1 MNDRTIAN
9 AAGAAAL
16 VLLLGILVL
25 TTGLSQGSVPVVR
38 TGLSQGSG
46 PAAGELP
53 ARSGLAEPPSAR
65 LSFPVFSLASP
76 VRAAFSLMASGAA
89 PSGSPVVAVFS
100 LVAAAGPELCD
111 SPVAST
117 GWEEEKPSA
126 KPASTGMPNNW
137 RRAMLELGGFSA
149 YSTVRYWLEYHTWI
163 EDWQYELTCEDQYR
177 RFLTTEA
184 IRFDSNAY
192 VVNWT
197 HVLGGLLYYEL
208 ARTNN
213 LTWAESLAVTFGA
226 SLFYE
231 YVSEWREVISVNDMI
246 VTTSG
251 GYAVGEPWFQLSSYF
266 HHQKSPVQRFL
277 GWVNPFLKINKW
289 LDRKKPGSK
298 AYSDPGWHDFVLSAG
313 WRRSSGSGREA
324 LDTGYVALDAQ
335 IIRTPEYG
343 RPGSLHKTLR
353 DTSLSE
359 LSLDVALHQRRP
371 GDDHLRTGWDEEVN
385 LFTRVVG
392 LALFRQNV
400 DELGRGYALSLGLGS
415 ALTYVRKR
423 PTLYDSRSVLV
434 RLDPPPATPTDFRDK
449 MTVAH
454 LIGPVLD
461 WTRFSRSLKIRVV
474 ADAYLDFAMMSAYAF
489 NAYSAVYPIEG
500 LKTTLSYYGYH
511 YALGGSVSGRVDLD
525 WRNLWLRA
533 LVSAHGWDS
542 VEGLDRFQADLAD
555 DGNVVD
561 TRVRYLL
568 KAGWRVPKLPLRVYF
583 ALEGIHRWGK
593 MRDIETGGQET
604 RLFAG
609 LAYLF

>member
-1 MNDRTIAN
+1 MNDRSVIQAVE
-9 AAGAAAL
+9 AGALRQPRPRGFFAGCRGGAAAL
-16 VLLLGILVL
+16 VLLLGIPVL

-46 PAAGELP
+46 PVAGVLP

-89 PSGSPVVAVFS
+89 PSDSPVV
-100 LVAAAGPELCD
+100 
-111 SPVAST
+111 
-117 GWEEEKPSA
+117 K
-126 KPASTGMPNNW
+126 KGMPKNW
-137 RRAMLELGGFSA
+137 RRAMLELAGFSA

-192 VVNWT
+192 VVNWS

-313 WRRSSGSGREA
+313 WRRSSGAGREA
-324 LDTGYVALDAQ
+324 LDTGYVALDTQ
-335 IIRTPEYG
+335 IIRMPEYG
-343 RPGSLHKTLR
+343 RPGSLRKTLR

-371 GDDHLRTGWDEEVN
+371 GDEHLRTGWDEEVN

-461 WTRFSRSLKIRVV
+461 WTRFSRGLKIRVV

-593 MRDIETGGQET
+593 MRNIKTGGQET

>member
-1 MNDRTIAN
+1 MKARTIAN
-9 AAGAAAL
+9 AVGAVAFLFLPA
-16 VLLLGILVL
+16 I
-25 TTGLSQGSVPVVR
+25 
-38 TGLSQGSG
+38 
-46 PAAGELP
+46 PAAGGLP
-53 ARSGLAEPPSAR
+53 ARLSLSEPPSAR
-65 LSFPVFSLASP
+65 SSFPA
-76 VRAAFSLMASGAA
+76 
-89 PSGSPVVAVFS
+89 FS
-100 LVAAAGPELCD
+100 LVAPVLPFFSLVAETGREETKPNVPKTASLGP
-111 SPVAST
+111 P
-117 GWEEEKPSA
+117 K
-126 KPASTGMPNNW
+126 NW
-137 RRAMLELGGFSA
+137 RRTKLELGGFLA

-197 HVLGGLLYYEL
+197 HVLGGALYYEL

-213 LTWAESLAVTFGA
+213 LTWAESFAVTFGA

-246 VTTSG
+246 VTASG
-251 GYAVGEPWFQLSSYF
+251 GYTVGEPFFQLSSYF
-266 HHQKSPVQRFL
+266 SHQKSPVQRFL
-277 GWVNPFLKINKW
+277 GWMNPFFKFNKW

-298 AYSDPGWHDFVLSAG
+298 VYSDPGWHDFVLSAG
-313 WRRSSGSGREA
+313 WRRSSGAGRSA
-324 LDTGYVALDAQ
+324 LDTGFVAIETQL
-335 IIRTPEYG
+335 ILTPEYG
-343 RPGSLHKTLR
+343 RPGTVRKTLR

-359 LSLDVALHQRRP
+359 LVFDVALGQRPP
-371 GDDHLRTGWDEEVN
+371 GEEHLRTGLDEEIN
-385 LFTRVVG
+385 FSTRVVG
-392 LALFRQNV
+392 LAMYRQKI
-400 DELGRGYALSLGLGS
+400 DELGRGYALSIGLGS

-423 PTLYDSRSVLV
+423 PTLYDSRSVLA

-454 LIGPVLD
+454 LAGPVVD
-461 WTRFSRSLKIRVV
+461 WTRFSRGLKIRAV
-474 ADAYLDFAMMSAYAF
+474 ADAYLDFAMMNAWAF

-525 WRNLWLRA
+525 WRNLSLRG
-533 LVSAHGWDS
+533 LVSAHVWNS
-542 VEGLDRFQADLAD
+542 VEGLDRFQADLLD

-568 KAGWRVPKLPLRVYF
+568 KAGWRLPKVPLRVYF

-593 MRDIETGGQET
+593 MRDVEAGGQET

-609 LAYLF
+609 LAYVF

>member
-1 MNDRTIAN
+1 MAR
-9 AAGAAAL
+9 AAGAFVFL
-16 VLLLGILVL
+16 ILLA
-25 TTGLSQGSVPVVR
+25 T
-38 TGLSQGSG
+38 
-46 PAAGELP
+46 PAAGEFPTLPDTSALP
-53 ARSGLAEPPSAR
+53 AFSLASSVLTMGPELCERPIVWAR
-65 LSFPVFSLASP
+65 LRFPQLTVFSLAVLGNEVNLNTP
-76 VRAAFSLMASGAA
+76 PAKAASLGQE
-89 PSGSPVVAVFS
+89 P
-100 LVAAAGPELCD
+100 CD
-111 SPVAST
+111 SPIASM
-117 GWEEEKPSA
+117 
-126 KPASTGMPNNW
+126 GMPKNW
-137 RRAMLELGGFSA
+137 RRAMLELGGFLV

-197 HVLGGLLYYEL
+197 HAWGGALYYEL

-213 LTWAESLAVTFGA
+213 LTWVESLAVTFGA

-251 GYAVGEPWFQLSSYF
+251 GYTVGEPFFQLSSYF
-266 HHQKSPVQRFL
+266 RHQKSPVRRFL
-277 GWVNPFLKINKW
+277 SWINPFLKLNNW
-289 LDRKKPGSK
+289 LDRKKPGSR
-298 AYSDPGWHDFVLSAG
+298 AYSNPGWHDFVLSAG
-313 WRRSSGSGREA
+313 WRRSSGAGRNT
-324 LDTGYVALDAQ
+324 LDTGFVAIETQMIL
-335 IIRTPEYG
+335 TPEYG
-343 RPGSLHKTLR
+343 RPGTVRKTLR

-359 LSLDVALHQRRP
+359 LAIDVALAQRPP
-371 GDDHLRTGWDEEVN
+371 GEEHLRTGLDEEIN
-385 LFTRVVG
+385 FSTRVVG
-392 LALFRQNV
+392 LATFRQKI

-423 PTLYDSRSVLV
+423 PTLYDSRNALV

-454 LIGPVLD
+454 LFGPVVD
-461 WTRFSRSLKIRVV
+461 WTRFARGLKIRAV
-474 ADAYLDFAMMSAYAF
+474 ADAYLDFAMMNAYAF
-489 NAYSAVYPIEG
+489 NAFSAVYPIDG
-500 LKTTLSYYGYH
+500 MKSTLTYYGYH

-525 WRNLWLRA
+525 WRNLSLRG
-533 LVSAHGWDS
+533 LVSAHVWDS
-542 VEGLDRFQADLAD
+542 VEGLDRFQADLLD

-561 TRVRYLL
+561 TRVRFLL
-568 KAGWRVPKLPLRVYF
+568 KAGWRVPKVPIRLYF

-593 MRDIETGGQET
+593 MRDVDAGGQET